1 MCISIHVYTYVCMYV
16 YIDYSRHVYMY
27 VCLFVY
33 ITIIIYSIKLHFGL
47 EEIRARTIVSTE
59 L

>member
-1 MCISIHVYTYVCMYV
+1 MYV